1 MNVRSLAVAALVLAM
16 MGAGLGTA
24 SVARTARYP
33 VEAACTSPPAV
44 SPIYAGASEQVVQ
57 TPRGPIGFYRFGR
70 GSPIVLVTGFRA
82 TISEWDAAFLA
93 ELAKHHD
100 VVAFDNRGI
109 GRSIPNAATFTVQD
123 MARDT
128 AALIGV
134 LKLHRPTVLGW
145 SMGGSIVQQLA
156 IDHPG
161 AVGRIVLMGALAPGA
176 AGVPVSPNIQ
186 AKLSGTPGV
195 TFDDIMAVLFPA
207 ADAAE
212 AVHCFRQNMYHPDG
226 YRKPVISSA
235 VTAGQS
241 ALIEAW
247 ESQDAAAAALPKV
260 HIAALI
266 LSGADDAVVSGRNA
280 VALRHLLPESR
291 LLMIDNAGHAM
302 MYQYP
307 VALAR
312 EISSFA
318 GR

>member
-156 IDHPG
+156 IDDPG
-161 AVGRIVLMGALAPGA
+161 AVGRMVLMGAFAPGA
-176 AGVPVSPNIQ
+176 AGVPVSPDVQ
-186 AKLSGTPGV
+186 AKPSGTPGV
-195 TFDDIMAVLFPA
+195 TSDDIMAVLFPA
-207 ADAAE
+207 ASVAE
-212 AVHCFRQNMYHPDG
+212 AMHCFRQDMYRPNG
-226 YRKPVISSA
+226 YGKPVISTA
-235 VTAGQS
+235 VTEGQS

-247 ESQDAAAAALPKV
+247 GSQDAAAAALPKV
-260 HIAALI
+260 RIPTLI
-266 LSGADDAVVSGRNA
+266 LPGADDAVVSGRNA
-280 VALRHLLPESR
+280 EALRRLLPESR
-291 LLMIDNAGHAM
+291 LLTIDNAGHAM

-312 EISSFA
+312 EISSFV